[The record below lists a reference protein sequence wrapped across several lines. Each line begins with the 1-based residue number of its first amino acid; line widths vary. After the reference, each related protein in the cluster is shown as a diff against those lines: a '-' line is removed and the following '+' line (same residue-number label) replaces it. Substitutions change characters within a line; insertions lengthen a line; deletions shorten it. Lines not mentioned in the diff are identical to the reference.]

1 MDTLDNLLGLLK
13 IKVKRGINL
22 VIRDFRSSDPYCVFK
37 MGEQRLKTHIIYGDL
52 NPVWDQDLTLSIEDP
67 DLPIELLVFDHD
79 TFTRDDEM
87 GDADFDIQPFL
98 EALKMHLDTETVP
111 DGTIIKR
118 IEPSRS
124 NCLSEESCV
133 MWKDGQIVQNMLLR
147 LRNVESG
154 EIEIEL
160 HWIDIPGAHHI

>member
-1 MDTLDNLLGLLK
+1 MK
-13 IKVKRGINL
+13 
-22 VIRDFRSSDPYCVFK
+22 VIRTCLY
-37 MGEQRLKTHIIYGDL
+37 RLKTHIIYGDL